1 MARRL
6 TESEKEEVIDYM
18 RNMRAPEGDSY
29 VDAGDRMLMDQSIY
43 RTLPSIEENFE
54 RLPIE
59 FQDRVIRGGM
69 ERRARAEQQFMGA
82 SGGQLVSPNIRSGGL
97 LSPNMPSIDFGID
110 EYARSQSEAAQ
121 RDMGVEP
128 TVPISS
134 NQVTTMPPPFLQ
146 NKSNEGIFGEILG
159 AMSGVAGKI
168 AEKRG
173 FTEPKTSPQSANQM
187 IPTQVGATPINA
199 SNTLPNAPT
208 SINNFPQRQNVGTVG
223 PFDSNNRNIMEVYD
237 PNMDYTKYLPKTDV
251 SPMPSGVRVDPSLTP
266 PVSSSG
272 PATFDPNQTAT
283 IVPNQTATIV
293 PDQTATTASI
303 APSVDTSQLAKLDYS
318 EAEIEED
325 IKEIIDPAANVDYKR
340 LAKALAIGFNTLRLN
355 PDQQLAQFLGKSIEQ
370 DRQLKIASRTAD
382 QIEKMG
388 TPQAKI
394 LANAVRNQSITAKD
408 AFTAI
413 YKNKSLPQELLSMME
428 SDPSSFEKIAPFLSG
443 QGFGTMQSS
452 ILSNALKLVDDS
464 RTTAQSSADVFRGV
478 ERIQSVIAEFAGETG
493 PWAETKKNIL
503 QTLAG
508 YGLNFNE
515 NYLADAQSLDSASN
529 ALVAAQLR
537 LNKGPQTDFDALFTQ
552 SFIPSLKNTT
562 AANEK
567 MISYMKSNSLVD
579 MLIDQAVQ
587 SVEMLPNN
595 PSAYQKSVKD
605 ILTLRSNKD
614 IGVIIK
620 VKDADPKTGQD
631 AMFKTFEEFVNDYK
645 SVEPQASP
653 LEILNSWKDITQ
665 KARRSLKTKA
675 L

>member
-1 MARRL
+1 MAKRL

-18 RNMRAPEGDSY
+18 RNIKAPEGGANF
-29 VDAGDRMLMDQSIY
+29 VDEGERMLMDQSIY
-43 RTLPSIEENFE
+43 RTMPLIEENFE
-54 RLPIE
+54 RFPAQ
-59 FQDRVIRGGM
+59 FQDRVIRGGR
-69 ERRARAEQQFMGA
+69 ERRARAEQEFMGA

-97 LSPNMPSIDFGID
+97 LSPNMPNIDFGID
-110 EYARSQSEAAQ
+110 QYARGQSDAMQ
-121 RDMGVEP
+121 LDRGVEP
-128 TVPISS
+128 IKE
-134 NQVTTMPPPFLQ
+134 N
-146 NKSNEGIFGEILG
+146 NEGIFGEILG

-173 FTEPKTSPQSANQM
+173 FTEPKTSPRSANQM
-187 IPTQVGATPINA
+187 ISTQVGGTPINA

-208 SINNFPQRQNVGTVG
+208 EINNFPQRQNLTAG
-223 PFDSNNRNIMEVYD
+223 PFSRDNRNIMEVYD
-237 PNMDYTKYLPKTDV
+237 PDVNYTKYSPQNAAV
-251 SPMPSGVRVDPSLTP
+251 SLMPAGVGVDPSLRP
-266 PVSSSG
+266 QILSSG
-272 PATFDPNQTAT
+272 PATVDPNQTAT
-283 IVPNQTATIV
+283 AAAI
-293 PDQTATTASI
+293 S
-303 APSVDTSQLAKLDYS
+303 PSVDTSFGDANQLGFKQDGALGIRGDASQLAKLDDYP

-325 IKEIIDPAANVDYKR
+325 LKDIINPAANVDYKR
-340 LAKALAIGFNTLRLN
+340 LAKALALGFNTLRMN

-382 QIEKMG
+382 QIQNIG
-388 TPQAKI
+388 TPQAKL
-394 LANAVRNQSITAKD
+394 LANAVRNGSITAKD
-408 AFTAI
+408 AFTAV

-428 SDPSSFEKIAPFLSG
+428 SDPDSFAKLAPFLSG

-452 ILSNALKLVDDS
+452 ILSNAIKLVDDS
-464 RTTAQSSADVFRGV
+464 RAKAQTSADVFRGV
-478 ERIQSVIAEFAGETG
+478 ERIQSVIADFAGATG

-508 YGLNFNE
+508 YGLEFNE
-515 NYLADAQSLDSASN
+515 SYLADAQSLDSASN

-562 AANEK
+562 TANQK

-579 MLIDQAVQ
+579 MLIDEAVQ

-620 VKDADPKTGQD
+620 VKDADPSTGQE
-631 AMFKTFEEFVNDYK
+631 AMFRTFEEFVNDYRNAE
-645 SVEPQASP
+645 SQATP

-665 KARRSLKTKA
+665 KAKRSLKTKA

>member
-6 TESEKEEVIDYM
+6 TESEQQEVIDYM
-18 RNMRAPEGDSY
+18 RNIRAPEGGANY
-29 VDAGDRMLMDQSIY
+29 VDEGERMLMDPSIY
-43 RTLPSIEENFE
+43 RTLPLVEQNFE
-54 RLPIE
+54 TFPIE
-59 FQDRVIRGGM
+59 FQDQVIRGG
-69 ERRARAEQQFMGA
+69 RARDEQKFMGA
-82 SGGQLVSPNIRSGGL
+82 SGGQLVTPNIRPSGL
-97 LSPNMPSIDFGID
+97 LFGDMPYMDTAARQQMSPED
-110 EYARSQSEAAQ
+110 EMRAMQSVQGTEK
-121 RDMGVEP
+121 V
-128 TVPISS
+128 ISE
-134 NQVTTMPPPFLQ
+134 

-173 FTEPKTSPQSANQM
+173 FTDSKTEPQSANQM

-208 SINNFPQRQNVGTVG
+208 SISNFAQRQNVGTVG

-237 PNMDYTKYLPKTDV
+237 PNMDYTKYSPKV
-251 SPMPSGVRVDPSLTP
+251 SISSMPLGSGVDPSLRQQIP
-266 PVSSSG
+266 SSE
-272 PATFDPNQTAT
+272 PATFSPEQ
-283 IVPNQTATIV
+283 IS
-293 PDQTATTASI
+293 TTAPI
-303 APSVDTSQLAKLDYS
+303 APSVDTSFGDANQLGFKQNGAIGIRGIDANQFAKNIDIGKLDYP
-318 EAEIEED
+318 ETEIEAD
-325 IKEIIDPAANVDYKR
+325 LKDIIDPAANVDYKR
-340 LAKALAIGFNTLRLN
+340 LAKALALGFNTLRLN
-355 PDQQLAQFLGKSIEQ
+355 PDQQLSQFLGKSIEQ
-370 DRQLKIASRTAD
+370 DRQLKIASKTAD
-382 QIEKMG
+382 QIENMG
-388 TPQAKI
+388 TPQAKL

-413 YKNKSLPQELLSMME
+413 YKNKSMPQELLAMME
-428 SDPSSFEKIAPFLSG
+428 TDPDSFAKLAPFLSG
-443 QGFGTMQSS
+443 QGYGTMQSS
-452 ILSNALKLVDDS
+452 ILNNAIKLVDDS
-464 RTTAQSSADVFRGV
+464 RTTAQTSADVFRGV
-478 ERIQSVIAEFAGETG
+478 ERIQSVIADFAGETG
-493 PWAETKKNIL
+493 PFAETKKNIL

-515 NYLADAQSLDSASN
+515 SYLADAQNLDAASN

-562 AANEK
+562 TANQK

-587 SVEMLPNN
+587 SVELSTNN
-595 PSAYQKSVKD
+595 PSAYQKSIKD

-620 VKDADPKTGQD
+620 VKDADPKTGQE
-631 AMFKTFEEFVNDYK
+631 AMFKTFEEFVNDYRN
-645 SVEPQASP
+645 SEPQADP
-653 LEILNSWKDITQ
+653 LKILNSWKDITQ